1 MATTQETL
9 DTLDTRARAQPIHV
23 QQSVTDRLAAFPWWI
38 LLILLVGVLFLV
50 TLTTDADYQD
60 IVAYIIVGIVVTVR
74 ITIYAY
80 VLAMIIGLI
89 TALGQMT
96 STEMTQRG
104 VWGSVKRALRIVFH
118 NLATLYVQVIRGI
131 PTLVLI
137 FYIGL
142 FAFPAIIVPLI
153 NWIGLQLAQ
162 AGVLPI
168 DNALTTLTNRDIS
181 FEIRGIVALAVSYG
195 AFSSE
200 IFRAGIQS
208 IEKGQIDA
216 AKALG
221 LGWAKVFRLIV
232 FPQAIRRILPPLG
245 NDFIAMLKE
254 SSLVGV
260 LGVGEITQ
268 LGRKYA
274 SASFQFSNVY
284 VVLAYLYLTM
294 TLLLS
299 MGVKFM
305 ERRLRTGEN
314 H

>member
-1 MATTQETL
+1 METTP
-9 DTLDTRARAQPIHV
+9 DTLETRAEAPPIHI
-23 QQSVTDRLAAFPWWI
+23 QQSVTDRLAAFPWWTLGI
-38 LLILLVGVLFLV
+38 LFLGLIFIV
-50 TLTTDADYQD
+50 ALTTDADYKEIFD
-60 IVAYIIVGIVVTVR
+60 YIVVGIQVTVR
-74 ITIYAY
+74 VTIIAY
-80 VLAMIIGLI
+80 SIAVIIGLV
-89 TALGQMT
+89 TALGQLAT
-96 STEMTQRG
+96 TEMTERG
-104 VWGSVKRALRIVFH
+104 VWGHIKWILRIVAH
-118 NLATLYVQVIRGI
+118 NLAAFYVQVVRGV

-137 FYIGL
+137 FYVGL
-142 FAFPAIIVPLI
+142 FAFPILIVPFI
-153 NWIGLQLAQ
+153 NWIGATLASS
-162 AGVLPI
+162 GVLPP
-168 DNALTTLTNRDIS
+168 DNGLATLTNRDVS
-181 FEIRGIVALAVSYG
+181 FEIRGIVALAISYG

-221 LGWAKVFRLIV
+221 LSWLKLFRLII
-232 FPQAIRRILPPLG
+232 FPQAVRRILPPLG

-274 SASFQFSNVY
+274 SASFKFANTY
-284 VVLAYLYLTM
+284 VILAYLYLAM

-305 ERRLRTGEN
+305 ERRLRTGEER
-314 H
+314 